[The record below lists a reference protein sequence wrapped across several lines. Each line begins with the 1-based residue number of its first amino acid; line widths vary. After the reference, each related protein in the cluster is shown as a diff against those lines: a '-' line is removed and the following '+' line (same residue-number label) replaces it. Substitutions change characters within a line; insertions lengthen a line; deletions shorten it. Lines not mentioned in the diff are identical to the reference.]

1 MDRSEKVILTNMCMV
16 YDGGRVLVQH
26 RVKPGWTGIA
36 FPGGHVEKGESFTD
50 SVVRE
55 VFEETGLKIENP
67 RICGI
72 KSWYTKENAR
82 YIVLLY
88 KTDKF
93 SGEIK
98 SSEEGEVFWLDLKDL
113 SKMKLAKDFEDMLKI
128 FTDDDLSEFYYY
140 EENNEWKYSL
150 K

>member
-16 YDGGRVLVQH
+16 YDGEKVLVQN

-50 SVVRE
+50 SVIRE
-55 VFEETGLKIENP
+55 IKEETNLTIEKP
-67 RICGI
+67 RMCGI
-72 KSWYTKENAR
+72 KSWYTKEGSR
-82 YIVLLY
+82 YIILFY

-93 SGEIK
+93 SGELQ
-98 SSEEGEVFWLDLKDL
+98 SSEEGEVFWADVTDVP
-113 SKMKLAKDFEDMLKI
+113 KMNLAYGFDDMLKV
-128 FTDDDLSEFYYY
+128 FLNEDLSEFYYY
-140 EENNEWKYSL
+140 VENGEWKHEL

>member
-16 YDGGRVLVQH
+16 YDGDRVLVQR

-50 SVVRE
+50 SVIRE
-55 VFEETGLKIENP
+55 IKEETNLTIEKP
-67 RICGI
+67 RMCGI
-72 KSWYTKENAR
+72 KSWYTKEGSR
-82 YIVLLY
+82 YIILFY

-93 SGEIK
+93 SGELQ
-98 SSEEGEVFWLDLKDL
+98 SSEEGEVFWADVADVP
-113 SKMKLAKDFEDMLKI
+113 KMNLAYGFDDMLKV
-128 FTDDDLSEFYYY
+128 FLNEDLSEFYYY
-140 EENNEWKYSL
+140 VEDGEWKHEL